1 MKHFFYRLL
10 VTSIAVLFVTKLLP
24 GIEVTSIAGL
34 ILAAL
39 ILGVLNA
46 FLRPL
51 MVILTLPITIFT
63 FGLFIFII
71 NGLILYMTSAIVPGF
86 DISSIWVAV
95 IASILISIISS
106 IISWL
111 AKG

>member
-10 VTSIAVLFVTKLLP
+10 VTSLAVLFVAELLP
-24 GIEVTSIAGL
+24 GIEITSVPGL

-39 ILGVLNA
+39 IFGVLNA

-51 MVILTLPITIFT
+51 MVILTLPLTIFT
-63 FGLFIFII
+63 FGLFLFVI
-71 NGLILYMTSAIVPGF
+71 NGLILYLTSAIVPGF
-86 DISSIWVAV
+86 EISSIWIAV
-95 IASILISIISS
+95 IASILISIVSS